1 MIIVTM
7 IILAFMCISQGLK
20 KEYMSPLFI
29 FPALWI
35 VVLFLYNLRLYGI
48 YEISLNTE
56 VILFLGIIGFLI
68 GATFFKYIS
77 IKPKHYLYSNK
88 ICFTKIKIV
97 FFVVFILSLNF
108 YIPNIIKVLQG
119 TTVNEIKMMMV
130 TGDIDLGGITMQYIV
145 RPFTYIIIAVSTY
158 CMFYR
163 RDQKTLIALGG
174 IYLIFEFFGAGS
186 KTIILYTILC
196 IALPTARNITG
207 RTHKHFGKKT
217 IIIILALFLFVFMGS
232 KSVYFY
238 ISGCIPMLDKVINT
252 SFYMPSGYA
261 MGFVSFNSIVRFL
274 VKVVSLFGVNLNLPL
289 FEQGNLYITRFEYT
303 TEVGYGLKYNAFHTF
318 IGDFYVDFGIIG
330 VIAFSIMFGMLRMY
344 IYRLY
349 KKTNGSILSHI
360 LYCIILYYIAF
371 SLVRFQMSNTFL
383 GLMLIYSLTIVKFI
397 TYNTKL
403 SIIKK

>member
-1 MIIVTM
+1 MIIVTI
-7 IILAFMCISQGLK
+7 IILVFTCVSQGLK

-29 FPALWI
+29 FPALWL

-68 GATFFKYIS
+68 GATFFKYVS
-77 IKPKHYLYSNK
+77 IKPKDYLYSNK
-88 ICFTKIKIV
+88 ICFKKIKIV
-97 FFVVFILSLNF
+97 FLVVFLLALNF
-108 YIPNIIKVLQG
+108 YVPNIIKVLQG
-119 TTVNEIKMMMV
+119 TTVNEIKMMLV

-163 RDQKTLIALGG
+163 RDQKLLIALGG
-174 IYLIFEFFGAGS
+174 IFLIFEFFGAGS
-186 KTIILYTILC
+186 KTIILYTIFC
-196 IALPTARNITG
+196 IALPMTKNITG
-207 RTHKHFGKKT
+207 GIHKHFGEKK
-217 IIIILALFLFVFMGS
+217 IIIILALFLFVFIGS

-238 ISGCIPMLDKVINT
+238 ISGCIPMFDKVINT
-252 SFYMPSGYA
+252 SFYMPNGYA
-261 MGFVSFNSIVRFL
+261 MGFVSFNSVIRLL
-274 VKVVSLFGVNLNLPL
+274 VKLVSLVGVNLNLPM
-289 FEQGNLYITRFEYT
+289 FEQGNLYIARFEYT

-330 VIAFSIMFGMLRMY
+330 VIVFSIMFGMLSMY
-344 IYRLY
+344 VYRLY

-371 SLVRFQMSNTFL
+371 SLVRFQLSNTFL